1 MKGQRT
7 DQINMP
13 AISRF
18 HYIRFFSTLLFLG
31 LGILFKCHTK
41 EFVISGRC
49 GSTLVSA
56 IFMEIGQILLNEYNI
71 FNNKNTF
78 QVEILLH
85 IWP

>member
-1 MKGQRT
+1 ML
-7 DQINMP
+7 P
-13 AISRF
+13 ISRF
-18 HYIRFFSTLLFLG
+18 HYIKVLFH
-31 LGILFKCHTK
+31 ITISWARNIVCHTK

-49 GSTLVSA
+49 GSTLVYA
-56 IFMEIGQILLNEYNI
+56 IFMEIRQILLNEYNI

>member
-1 MKGQRT
+1 ML
-7 DQINMP
+7 

-18 HYIRFFSTLLFLG
+18 HYIKVLFH
-31 LGILFKCHTK
+31 ITITWSRNIVCHTK

-56 IFMEIGQILLNEYNI
+56 IFMEIGQILLNEYI
-71 FNNKNTF
+71 FNYKNTF